1 MLASEAATSP
11 KRVRIRVRVSVR
23 VGYCVWMGGPNLNGA
38 RVVP

>member
-11 KRVRIRVRVSVR
+11 KRVRIRVR